1 MNTRLERGNIESSLA
16 QKYSRYSFDN
26 FPFDRLPSINSEV
39 IQGLVEKVS
48 SKTPIQ
54 ALLLGGRGIDKTHLA
69 GLLVKAAVAAG
80 QTVRWLDGE
89 DFHWTDEKDSI
100 WEPINLQT
108 LTASQ
113 VKAAPAI
120 RFDLTNCDLLIINE
134 MPDGLSDE
142 NLSGFY
148 QMLIDRKSNG
158 RSNVILSTDGMRHW
172 QTKSIFTPTYRRAI
186 PIPQSDFLALGFGVY
201 VESGT
206 ERGFEPFADR
216 IPHLFSYLQF
226 GIFPLEEI
234 CRLIAGDPGNFSFL
248 YDKFLL
254 RYKDLDEAVASSW
267 SILAITDSIDRHA
280 PEWQQSH
287 WGVA

>member
-1 MNTRLERGNIESSLA
+1 MNTQLEPGHIESSLA
-16 QKYSRYSFDN
+16 RKYSRYSFDN

-48 SKTPIQ
+48 SKTTIQ

-80 QTVRWLDGE
+80 QTVRWLEGE
-89 DFHWTDEKDSI
+89 DFHWIDEKDSI
-100 WEPINLQT
+100 WEPINFQT

-113 VKAAPAI
+113 VRAAPAI
-120 RFDLTNCDLLIINE
+120 RFDLTHCDLLVINE
-134 MPDGLSDE
+134 MTDRLSEE
-142 NLSGFY
+142 NRRGFSNI
-148 QMLIDRKSNG
+148 LADRKSNG

-172 QTKSIFTPTYRRAI
+172 KYGFN
-186 PIPQSDFLALGFGVY
+186 FLALGFGIY

-206 ERGFEPFADR
+206 ERSFEPFADQ
-216 IPHLFSYLQF
+216 IPHLYSYLQF

-234 CRLIAGDPGNFSFL
+234 CRLLASERGSYSSLITDLSKV
-248 YDKFLL
+248 YQ
-254 RYKDLDEAVASSW
+254 DLDEAVASSW
-267 SILAITDSIDRHA
+267 SILPITDTINRHA
-280 PEWQQSH
+280 PEWQHSR